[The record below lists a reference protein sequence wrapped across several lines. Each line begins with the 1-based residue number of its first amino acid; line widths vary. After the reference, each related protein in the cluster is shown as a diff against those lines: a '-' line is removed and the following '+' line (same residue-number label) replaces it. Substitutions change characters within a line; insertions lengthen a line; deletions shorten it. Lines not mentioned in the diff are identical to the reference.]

1 MQDHFT
7 LVLLQCESWWVGWVS
22 EIPAVNANAET
33 RDGLLDNLRWA
44 LDDALEVNRSLHA
57 AEPQAARSLEVHP

>member
-1 MQDHFT
+1 MQGHFT

-22 EIPAVNANAET
+22 ELPAVNSQAET

-44 LDDALEVNRSLHA
+44 LDDALEPAEAPAGALPPA
-57 AEPQAARSLEVHP
+57 AMGTRR